1 MVAGL
6 GTITPASGFVG
17 PMGGLAIG
25 LVAGVICFFATQFIK
40 RKLKI
45 DDSLDVFPVH
55 GVGGF
60 TGLLL
65 TAVFSAAEL
74 DGLGLPEGVSIG
86 QQLGTQLIGA
96 IATLAWSG
104 SATFVILKVVNLIVP
119 LRVSPE
125 QENEGLDLVSHEERG
140 YSL

>member
-6 GTITPASGFVG
+6 GTITPASGYVG
-17 PMGGLAIG
+17 PMGALAIG
-25 LVAGVICFFATQFIK
+25 LTAGVVCFFATQLIK

-60 TGLLL
+60 TGLVL
-65 TAVFSAAEL
+65 TAVFSAPAL
-74 DGLGLPEGVSIG
+74 DGLGLEPGMSIG
-86 QQLGTQLIGA
+86 SSLGVQALGA
-96 IATLAWSG
+96 VATAAWSG
-104 SATFVILKVVNLIVP
+104 VGTFVILKVVGVLTR
-119 LRVSPE
+119 LRVSAE
-125 QENEGLDLVSHEERG
+125 QENEGLDLVLHEERG